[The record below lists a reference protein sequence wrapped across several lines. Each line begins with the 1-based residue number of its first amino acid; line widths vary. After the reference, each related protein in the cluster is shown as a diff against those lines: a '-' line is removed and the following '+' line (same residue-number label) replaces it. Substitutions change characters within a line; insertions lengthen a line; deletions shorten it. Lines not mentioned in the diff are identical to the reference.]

1 MLKYEVMEIEEP
13 DFGCEG
19 RPDGAVPMARVTLR
33 SVQDNTV
40 IKVEIADGY
49 LYQEEIDEG
58 NIIYQNDVGRW
69 KIENENSSNIR

>member
-40 IKVEIADGY
+40 TKVEIADGY

-58 NIIYQNDVGRW
+58 SIIYQNDAGMWR
-69 KIENENSSNIR
+69 K